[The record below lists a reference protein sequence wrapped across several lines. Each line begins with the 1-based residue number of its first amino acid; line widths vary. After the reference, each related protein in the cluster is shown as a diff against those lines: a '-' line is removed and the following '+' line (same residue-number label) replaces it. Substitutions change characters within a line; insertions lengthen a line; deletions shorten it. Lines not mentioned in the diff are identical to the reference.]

1 MCSLSNTH
9 RPPAANAEYRGERH
23 LVGEAGPQGRGDAL
37 AQVSIIEDDC
47 GVFASQLQRK
57 LFAVWGTLLRDP
69 LGCERA
75 SREGDEGHIGM
86 ADEGFSRLGTRSKH
100 HVHYPVG
107 HPSWEERHKVITP
120 FPLLCRFLLSVFCP
134 WRSKITRDKD

>member
-1 MCSLSNTH
+1 MCTLSDTC

-23 LVGEAGPQGRGDAL
+23 LVGKAGPQGCGDAL
-37 AQVSIIEDDC
+37 AQVGIIEDDC

-57 LFAVWGTLLRDP
+57 LFAVWGALLRDP

-75 SREGDEGHIGM
+75 SREGDEGDVGM
-86 ADEGFSRLGTRSKH
+86 ADEGFSRLGARSKH

-107 HPSWEERHKVITP
+107 HPS
-120 FPLLCRFLLSVFCP
+120 
-134 WRSKITRDKD
+134 